1 MNFTDKQKQAIE
13 ILRRPNFSPEDFFRS
28 GTAEKM
34 GIINLP
40 ETESEAKIV
49 FDNLMVVADKIQQI
63 RKLLGCPITINSAYR
78 CDKLNKAVG
87 GKGTSQHLKG
97 EAVDFVC
104 PAFGNPAAIFT
115 YLMKNKIE
123 VDQCLMEGTWIHLSI
138 KSNNNRNEFA
148 KLINGKF
155 TSQKNLI

>member
-78 CDKLNKAVG
+78 CEKLNKAVG
-87 GKGTSQHLKG
+87 SKATSQHCKG
-97 EAVDFVC
+97 EAIDFVC

-123 VDQCLMEGTWIHLSI
+123 VDQCLLENTWIHLSI
-138 KSNNNRNEFA
+138 KKSDNRNSFA
-148 KLINGKF
+148 KLLNGVY
-155 TSQKNLI
+155 TPIKN